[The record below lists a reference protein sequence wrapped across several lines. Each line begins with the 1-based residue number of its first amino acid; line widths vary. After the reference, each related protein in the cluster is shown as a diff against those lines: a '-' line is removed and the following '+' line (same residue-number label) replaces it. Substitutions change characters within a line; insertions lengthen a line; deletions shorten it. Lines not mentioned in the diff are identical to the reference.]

1 MSEIKLPKNVQQ
13 VLDAKNHFEIMGLPL
28 PQWDALGM
36 ALWTVTDLEIKS
48 AFKKLSLL
56 THPDKNRNNLEAA
69 RDAFEKVKA
78 AHEVISDEMLRDDY
92 IKKYIDENKTVE
104 ASNWVPPKDGAELE
118 KELEVEMK
126 KQEDKATLMK
136 KHYAS
141 FQDKIKEKNG
151 TAAQAQEGGKR
162 APTAKET
169 RVVGLGGRSSCVQE
183 KERATEETSSPRRF
197 LIAFV
202 AISPKPCIWSESLSQ
217 CNG

>member
-1 MSEIKLPKNVQQ
+1 
-13 VLDAKNHFEIMGLPL
+13 MGLPL

-141 FQDKIKEKNG
+141 FQDKIKEKME
-151 TAAQAQEGGKR
+151 QRLKRKKEERERQQQKKQESSDSEDDLPAYKKKKGPQKKR
-162 APTAKET
+162 A
-169 RVVGLGGRSSCVQE
+169 
-183 KERATEETSSPRRF
+183 RRGVF
-197 LIAFV
+197 
-202 AISPKPCIWSESLSQ
+202 
-217 CNG
+217 